1 MFDFIHTDAQ
11 RALRNEARIFT
22 KWVPKQMILDMDT
35 EKIQFPHAYLQEA
48 GRRNLLGIRIP
59 KRYGGRG
66 LGWVEDTIVA
76 EEIGVASYSLA
87 CLWGVGADIVAEAI
101 REFGG
106 EKLKQEI
113 VVPLLQGKLYAA
125 EGLTEPRSGSDFFG
139 ATTKAVRDG
148 NGFRITGQKRFI
160 VGGEGADY
168 FLIYAKTD
176 DKAPGHKSITTFLV
190 PRDAGVK
197 SEYLYGLMGVRGGG
211 AARLSLKDVYVPEEY
226 VLNEV
231 NGGFAVFMKMM
242 IPERLGTA
250 AMTIGSVRPALEIAT
265 RYSSRRKA
273 FGITINNFQAVSF
286 KIADSVML
294 LDAARSLVYTTAL
307 AIDSGKANP
316 RRIRRMVSGIQDV
329 RHRGLPGGG
338 QQRHAGHGR
347 HRLYE
352 RLPHRTHPPRY
363 LSVHDLGR
371 DQRDHAVHHPARM
384 VQGIRAGDLENRPTR
399 LRTRCIPGRC
409 QRREGFR
416 IRDKLVPSPR
426 RPLLNDQGMT
436 EARNLFLP
444 FSANA

>member
-11 RALRNEARIFT
+11 RALSNEARIFT

-316 RRIRRMVSGIQDV
+316 RRIRRMVSESKMFVTEACREVANNAMQVMGGIGYTSV
-329 RHRGLPGGG
+329 YPI
-338 QQRHAGHGR
+338 
-347 HRLYE
+347 E
-352 RLPHRTHPPRY
+352 RILRDIC
-363 LSVHDLGR
+363 LSMIWVGTNEIMQYITQLEWYKEFEQEISKT
-371 DQRDHAVHHPARM
+371 DQRDSELDASQAD
-384 VQGIRAGDLENRPTR
+384 A
-399 LRTRCIPGRC
+399 
-409 QRREGFR
+409 
-416 IRDKLVPSPR
+416 
-426 RPLLNDQGMT
+426 
-436 EARNLFLP
+436 
-444 FSANA
+444 SAEKVFE

>member
-1 MFDFIHTDAQ
+1 
-11 RALRNEARIFT
+11 
-22 KWVPKQMILDMDT
+22 MILDMDT

-316 RRIRRMVSGIQDV
+316 RRIRRMVSESKMFVTEACWEVANNAMQVMGGIGYTSVYPIERILRDI
-329 RHRGLPGGG
+329 
-338 QQRHAGHGR
+338 
-347 HRLYE
+347 RLSMIWVGTNEIMQYITQLE
-352 RLPHRTHPPRY
+352 WYKEFEQEISKT
-363 LSVHDLGR
+363 
-371 DQRDHAVHHPARM
+371 DQRDSELDASQAD
-384 VQGIRAGDLENRPTR
+384 A
-399 LRTRCIPGRC
+399 
-409 QRREGFR
+409 
-416 IRDKLVPSPR
+416 
-426 RPLLNDQGMT
+426 
-436 EARNLFLP
+436 
-444 FSANA
+444 SAEKVFE

>member
-11 RALRNEARIFT
+11 RALSNEARIFT

-316 RRIRRMVSGIQDV
+316 RRIRRMVSESKMFVTEACREVANNAMQVMGGIGYTSV
-329 RHRGLPGGG
+329 YPI
-338 QQRHAGHGR
+338 
-347 HRLYE
+347 E
-352 RLPHRTHPPRY
+352 RILRDIC
-363 LSVHDLGR
+363 LSMIWVGTNEIMQYITQLEWYKEFEQEISKT
-371 DQRDHAVHHPARM
+371 DQRDSELDVSQADA
-384 VQGIRAGDLENRPTR
+384 
-399 LRTRCIPGRC
+399 
-409 QRREGFR
+409 
-416 IRDKLVPSPR
+416 
-426 RPLLNDQGMT
+426 
-436 EARNLFLP
+436 
-444 FSANA
+444 SAEKVFE